1 MKTTSTQERAR
12 KRIWAQR
19 LALFVGVP
27 LAVLGGVRA
36 VSWAALTLK
45 SWTTGETLT
54 AADLNGNFAAIA
66 AALTPAEAVANF
78 NAGTMAGAA
87 VKLGAVSAT
96 AVQFDLRWA
105 MQHAA
110 AGGACA
116 AASPVGDS
124 VAGHVVLPKP
134 TGVTCTAACAAN
146 TAGMYTQCRTSIAIG
161 TIRMTQATSNSDQVA
176 LNYNY
181 GCGDSQASYD
191 EVGGTGLTSSYT
203 AYCCCYR

>member
-1 MKTTSTQERAR
+1 MKTTSTQERAQQ
-12 KRIWAQR
+12 RIWVRR
-19 LALFVGVP
+19 LALLVGVP

-36 VSWAALTLK
+36 VSWAAVTLK
-45 SWTTGETLT
+45 AWIPGETLT

-66 AALTPAEAVANF
+66 AALAPDQAVANF

-87 VKLGAVSAT
+87 VKLGAITAT
-96 AVQFDLRWA
+96 AAQYDLRWM

-146 TAGMYTQCRTSIAIG
+146 TGGLYSQCRTSIAIG
-161 TIRMTQATSNSDQVA
+161 SVRMTQATVYTDQLA

-181 GCGDSQASYD
+181 GCNDNQSNYD
-191 EVGGTGLTSSYT
+191 EVTGQGLTTSYT